1 MIETLLTILATIL
14 EKISLGWWQRQQ
26 KTEANNDA
34 NNVQGMSDSSVS
46 DELHDNWTKH

>member
-1 MIETLLTILATIL
+1 MIEALLSILAAIL
-14 EKISLGWWQRQQ
+14 EKISLGWWQRRK

-46 DELHDNWTKH
+46 DELRDKWTQR